1 MKDAKKYYE
10 NTKNA
15 APHKNVKE
23 FLKIENKQ
31 GKAIDIGCGA
41 GRDTVFLI
49 KNNWSVLAI
58 DREDTK
64 DIISSKLNDEE
75 LRRFRFNKQNFEN
88 IKLEKNDLIVANF
101 SLPFCNK
108 KDFKEFWN
116 TIVGSILE
124 DGYFVGTFFGLNDS
138 WVDMKEN
145 VVFLSKE
152 QVLELF
158 ENSFEIIKFEEIEK
172 DEKTALGKLKHWH
185 IYEIIAKKRREVN
198 K

>member
-1 MKDAKKYYE
+1 MKKIEKYYE
-10 NTKNA
+10 KTKGVL
-15 APHKNVKE
+15 PHKNVKE
-23 FLKIENKQ
+23 FLKIENKK
-31 GKAIDIGCGA
+31 GKAIDLGCGA
-41 GRDTVFLI
+41 GRDTIFLI
-49 KNNWSVLAI
+49 KNNWNVLAI

-75 LRRFRFNKQNFEN
+75 LRRFRFNRQDFEN
-88 IKLEKNDLIVANF
+88 IKLEENDLIVANF

-124 DGYFVGTFFGLNDS
+124 DGYFVGTFLGLNDS

>member
-1 MKDAKKYYE
+1 M
-10 NTKNA
+10 
-15 APHKNVKE
+15 
-23 FLKIENKQ
+23 
-31 GKAIDIGCGA
+31 
-41 GRDTVFLI
+41 FLI

-88 IKLEKNDLIVANF
+88 IKLEENDLIVANF

-116 TIVGSILE
+116 TIVGCILE

-158 ENSFEIIKFEEIEK
+158 ENSFEIIKFEEIEE
-172 DEKTALGKLKHWH
+172 DGKTALGTEKHWH
-185 IYEIIAKKRREVN
+185 IYEIIAKKGS

>member
-15 APHKNVKE
+15 VPHKNVKE

-58 DREDTK
+58 DREDTR

-75 LRRFRFNKQNFEN
+75 LKRFRFSKQEFEN
-88 IKLEKNDLIVANF
+88 IELERNDLVVANF

-108 KDFKEFWN
+108 KDFKELWKK
-116 TIVGSILE
+116 IVESISE
-124 DGYFVGTFFGLNDS
+124 NGYFVGNFFGLNDS
-138 WVDMKEN
+138 WVNMKEN